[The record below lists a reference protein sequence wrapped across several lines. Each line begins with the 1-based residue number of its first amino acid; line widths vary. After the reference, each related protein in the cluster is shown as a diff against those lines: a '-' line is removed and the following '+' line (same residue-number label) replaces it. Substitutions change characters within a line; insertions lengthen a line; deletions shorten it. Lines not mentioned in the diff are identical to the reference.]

1 MRRIMKKLNS
11 AVKGFTLPEVLLS
24 LSLLAII
31 GGMTIPMYRIFIVR
45 NDLDSAAT
53 TLAQNLR
60 RAQTLAWSGDG
71 DMSWGVHLGV
81 GSILVY
87 KGTSFASRDTNFDE
101 NTSIPTSIAVTG
113 TNDILF
119 AKVTGIPN
127 ATGTFTLTSQTNET
141 RNVTINEKGMV
152 DY

>member
-1 MRRIMKKLNS
+1 MRFFSKLN
-11 AVKGFTLPEVLLS
+11 KGFTLPEVLLS
-24 LSLLAII
+24 LTLLAII

-60 RAQTLAWSGDG
+60 RAQTLAWAGDG

-81 GSILVY
+81 GSILLY
-87 KGTSFASRDTNFDE
+87 KGTSFATRDTNFDE
-101 NTSIPTSIAVTG
+101 NTSIPTTIAVSG
-113 TNDILF
+113 INDILF
-119 AKVTGIPN
+119 TRITGIPN
-127 ATGTFTLTSQTNET
+127 ATGTFTLTSQTSEI